1 MAENILPEVI
11 PGMVAVEYTGADN
24 KDTGETKGFVKNV
37 FPIDAKEL
45 IATGNYKLVDNGA
58 VEAARL
64 AATPLR
70 RAAPAR
76 PDTVITEVAGVAGEV
91 VLAPTPEEA
100 DKLAKQART
109 SNSPD
114 EVDKADAKAASDRAA
129 EAKAAQQPQQ
139 PQRK

>member
-64 AATPLR
+64 SATPLR
-70 RAAPAR
+70 SAQAANPN
-76 PDTVITEVAGVAGEV
+76 VVVTEVAGVGGQV
-91 VLAPTPEEA
+91 VVAPSEEEA
-100 DKLAKQART
+100 DKLSERART
-109 SNSPD
+109 ANAPD
-114 EVDKADAKAASDRAA
+114 DLEKAPRAPLRAA
-129 EAKAAQQPQQ
+129 EPKPADKKYQIGRAH
-139 PQRK
+139 

>member
-11 PGMVAVEYTGADN
+11 PGMVAVEYTGQDN
-24 KDTGETKGFVKNV
+24 KESGETKGMVKNV

-45 IATGNYKLVDNGA
+45 IATGKYKLVDNGA

-76 PDTVITEVAGVAGEV
+76 PDSVSTEVAGVTSEV
-91 VLAPTPEEA
+91 VVSPTPQEA
-100 DKLAKQART
+100 EKLAQQNRT
-109 SNSPD
+109 ANAP
-114 EVDKADAKAASDRAA
+114 EQVDKADKPATSG
-129 EAKAAQQPQQ
+129 QPA
-139 PQRK
+139 QRK